1 MCYITIICSKWQAV
15 SLEEG
20 ESLAKEYNM
29 PFFECSAKQDI
40 GVEKAFLTLATAVK
54 ERLMVDG
61 GTAGRPG
68 GTNGGQKLA
77 AAKANEAKSG
87 GCC

>member
-1 MCYITIICSKWQAV
+1 MNDKRAV
-15 SLEEG
+15 SADEG
-20 ESLAKEYNM
+20 TSLAKEYNM

-40 GVEKAFLTLATAVK
+40 GVEKAFLTLATNVK

-61 GTAGRPG
+61 GNSNGRPG
-68 GTNGGQKLA
+68 GAGQKIT
-77 AAKANEAKSG
+77 AAKGTEAKKG

>member
-1 MCYITIICSKWQAV
+1 
-15 SLEEG
+15 
-20 ESLAKEYNM
+20 M

-61 GTAGRPG
+61 GTAGGRPN
-68 GTNGGQKLA
+68 GTAGGQKLA

>member
-1 MCYITIICSKWQAV
+1 MNDKRAV

-20 ESLAKEYNM
+20 SSLAKEYNM

-40 GVEKAFLTLATAVK
+40 GVEKAFMTLATAVK
-54 ERLMVDG
+54 DRLMVDG
-61 GTAGRPG
+61 GATRPAGPG
-68 GTNGGQKLA
+68 NKVHKVGAGG
-77 AAKANEAKSG
+77 EAPKKG

>member
-1 MCYITIICSKWQAV
+1 M
-15 SLEEG
+15 
-20 ESLAKEYNM
+20 AKEYNM

-61 GTAGRPG
+61 GTAGGRPN
-68 GTNGGQKLA
+68 GTAGGQ
-77 AAKANEAKSG
+77 
-87 GCC
+87 